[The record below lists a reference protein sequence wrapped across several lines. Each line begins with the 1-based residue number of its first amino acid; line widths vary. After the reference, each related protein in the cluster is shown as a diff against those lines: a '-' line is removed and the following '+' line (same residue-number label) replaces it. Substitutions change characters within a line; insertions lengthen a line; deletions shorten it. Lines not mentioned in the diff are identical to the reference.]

1 MTQIVEFFEAA
12 GAFDLAPAEAL
23 AFFQAKGL
31 KATFAWQDMLGDE
44 HDVAFTVAKMMDTDL
59 LATVQG
65 KLEAAIASGSSL
77 RDFKRDL
84 IPTLQAAGWW
94 GKKDMVD
101 PLTGAVVKAQ
111 LGSASRLET
120 IFRTNIQSAYAAG
133 RWEQIDANA
142 RAAPWL
148 LYDAVDDFRTR
159 PEHAAMDGT
168 VLPVT
173 DKWWKTHHPPNG
185 WNCRCGVIQLTD
197 AELAEYGLAPKRPPP
212 SPLKK
217 WRNPRTGDT
226 HLIPEDLDPGWDHNP
241 GLARVEKIKA
251 LAAEKAAALSDAA
264 QQAALAQAAKLQAEA
279 NAAYRAELKA
289 AQAELDAHS
298 ADGTPYLA
306 NSIKAVQAS
315 KAGAE
320 LNPKQI
326 LELAKEK
333 AAKAEASAW
342 LSTYK
347 KQAAAGTTISAKA
360 QAAFDALPEADKAKI
375 LADIE
380 AKSGALAA
388 KTQLEV
394 IEAGVADPYLINAHA
409 ALKATGGLDGL
420 TPQAQLAKV
429 IDIADTHASADL
441 NALVTQ
447 YPAGTPVGKAINKAV
462 ADGGSWDP
470 KVNMALAKQAEQATL
485 AKLAAEASDKL
496 DLIAAGNAPA
506 QAAFQKDYLAKM
518 SAADKAALGPVG
530 TLAKVEEAAAVFK
543 AGKQAAADLHGYKK
557 KILAGKIPTEKE
569 KAAFE
574 ALTPE
579 KQGAFLAKI
588 DAEKAKVAPPA
599 AGEPAAAAGAVTI
612 EQKLAALA
620 EQAHAPEDLPQ
631 VIGDINGMTPEGKAA
646 MLADL
651 EVGMLDAGMDTPD
664 IEAVYAAFN
673 PNGPAGSLLAAP
685 SAPAFEPTI
694 APWLAKLV
702 VPDPDPLKAEYLA
715 LKNLQHYQQHGE
727 PMSPAAIEALK
738 AGKVFGKPKSMQNA
752 IKTYTPMLEDD
763 GYDVAGLVKLATG
776 KASVGPV
783 PAPPM
788 SLADDYSRK
797 LAAYLKTTGFDQK
810 TIDEVHAQSLA
821 NFKAATPDQQKG
833 YLEELNKTLA
843 SAAQAVD
850 APPAPIHPSQ
860 VAEPQPLAMA
870 NMVKTGNQK
879 GSNTG
884 GFYQDT
890 TTGERYYIKQPAS
903 ADIARNELLA
913 AKLYEAAGVEVPEL
927 TLIEEG
933 GITRLASKIVDGVEQ
948 NAAALKAGRVAGVGD
963 NFIVDAWLGNWDVAG
978 MGFDNLLI
986 KGGRAVRVDV
996 GGALRYRAQGGLKG
1010 AAWGNTVEEI
1020 DSLRN
1025 AGINPQTAAVFG
1037 KITREDMIAG
1047 ARKVL
1052 KMSDAQI
1059 DDLVDRYG
1067 PRSAADAAALKAT
1080 LKARREDIRARFP
1093 EADETPRFEPPPV
1106 GARVTKAEQREILA
1120 SRANGYTIRTDKDQI
1135 EDHHVVVSTYTDA
1148 QGQKRT
1154 RVVLKLRPNASSAL
1168 EASMGIGKGAVI
1180 STTDVKAKVLAL
1192 VKGVNKLAAG
1202 KEVLRDKDLIR
1213 LAEARDAID
1222 KVLAGPP
1229 AGYRIANAAGWDNTR
1244 AELLA
1249 LRKVIDDHLGTAKAG
1264 DLAPKLPMIQTTFAD
1279 EFTLSA
1285 EGAAP
1290 AQTAITWSRQNGLRY
1305 NTATTTKGHMVE
1317 DGGTSDVPGVS
1328 MAYTGS
1334 AEPGETIRYIAQ
1346 AGENTITS
1354 RGYTQIDV
1362 PGAGEDATA
1371 RAFDL
1376 LESMGINT
1384 ARATEQDAL
1393 ELYLERIGHL
1403 RTLRNATLRAKW
1415 ADAQKITDI
1424 TARLDAKLALI
1435 NADAGFDIRTS
1446 RYWNPTGQ
1454 RQAFD
1459 HGRNTFTRPDIPDA
1473 EVDRMLADTIIY
1485 HNPTGL
1491 NWGAN
1496 RNMLPR
1502 LLNIIDNGGQLASQM
1517 DRVRRG
1523 IEAAG
1528 SSISADHRTGG
1539 ANYVYTRLATRSQ
1552 HKVAGVYWK
1561 PKQAL
1566 RLDAVSYSGDRFG
1579 EITPEVQASDRAVS
1593 VNEILGRRYGAG
1605 GSPSNETIF
1614 RDSLSMFDDL
1624 ERIVFPSEAD
1634 YTKAMKEL
1642 TKRGYSTW
1650 PDGRALADVLDYAG
1664 SGRRW

>member
-1 MTQIVEFFEAA
+1 MSQIVEFFEAA

-77 RDFKRDL
+77 RDFKREL

-142 RAAPWL
+142 RTAPWL

-185 WNCRCGVIQLTD
+185 WNCRCGVVQLSD

-241 GLARVEKIKA
+241 GLARVEQIKA

-289 AQAELDAHS
+289 AQAELDAH
-298 ADGTPYLA
+298 AAGNTPYLA

-315 KAGAE
+315 KAAAD

-326 LELAKEK
+326 LELAKDK

-380 AKSGALAA
+380 AKTGNLAA
-388 KTQLEV
+388 TATLNALGE
-394 IEAGVADPYLINAHA
+394 GTGDPYLVA
-409 ALKATGGLDGL
+409 AFDQLALEGKLAGLS
-420 TPQAQLAKV
+420 PKAQLAL
-429 IDIADTHASADL
+429 IDTTADL
-441 NALVTQ
+441 SAQTDLSNLVTK
-447 YPAGTPVGKAINKAV
+447 YPLDTPAGKAISKAIS
-462 ADGGSWDP
+462 DGGSWDP
-470 KVNMALAKQAEQATL
+470 KVNIALAKQAEQATI
-485 AKLAAEASDKL
+485 AKLAADAQAKL

-557 KILAGKIPTEKE
+557 KILAGKIPTAKE
-569 KAAFE
+569 QAAFD
-574 ALTPE
+574 ALAPD
-579 KQGAFLAKI
+579 KQAAFLAKL
-588 DAEKAKVAPPA
+588 APPA
-599 AGEPAAAAGAVTI
+599 TATPAPVAATGAVSI

-620 EQAHAPEDLPQ
+620 EQAHAPEDLPE
-631 VIGDINGMTPEGKAA
+631 VIGSFNSMTADAKSQL
-646 MLADL
+646 LADL
-651 EVGMLDAGMDTPD
+651 EVDMLDAGMDASD
-664 IEAVYAAFN
+664 VEGVYAAFN
-673 PNGPAGSLLAAP
+673 PNGPAGSLLAKPAAP
-685 SAPAFEPTI
+685 EPLDWLLETLPPPSPLDEYKVVVSQLVAKGELTETMKATMVGNFEQASPSKQ
-694 APWLAKLV
+694 AQWLGNAKEMLAK
-702 VPDPDPLKAEYLA
+702 
-715 LKNLQHYQQHGE
+715 
-727 PMSPAAIEALK
+727 
-738 AGKVFGKPKSMQNA
+738 AGG
-752 IKTYTPMLEDD
+752 D
-763 GYDVAGLVKLATG
+763 
-776 KASVGPV
+776 
-783 PAPPM
+783 
-788 SLADDYSRK
+788 
-797 LAAYLKTTGFDQK
+797 
-810 TIDEVHAQSLA
+810 
-821 NFKAATPDQQKG
+821 
-833 YLEELNKTLA
+833 
-843 SAAQAVD
+843 
-850 APPAPIHPSQ
+850 APIHPSQ

-933 GITRLASKIVDGVEQ
+933 GITRLASRIVDGVGE
-948 NAAALKAGRVAGVGD
+948 NARALKAGKVAGVGD

-978 MGFDNLLI
+978 MGFDNLLV

-996 GGALRYRAQGGLKG
+996 GGSLRYRAQGGLKG
-1010 AAWGNTVEEI
+1010 AAWGNTVDEI
-1020 DSLRN
+1020 ESLRN

-1052 KMSDAQI
+1052 KMSDRQI

-1067 PRSAADAAALKAT
+1067 PREAADAAALKAT
-1080 LKARREDIRARFP
+1080 LKARREDIRQRFP
-1093 EADETPRFEPPPV
+1093 EADETPKFEPPPPP
-1106 GARVTKAEQREILA
+1106 GKRVSKAEQREIIA
-1120 SRANGYTIRTDKDQI
+1120 ARANGYTIPTDKDQI
-1135 EDHHVVVSTYTDA
+1135 EDHHVVVSTYQDA

-1154 RVVLKLRPNASSAL
+1154 RIVLKLRPDASAAL
-1168 EASMGIGKGAVI
+1168 EASIGKGAVI
-1180 STTDVKAKVLAL
+1180 NTADVKAKVLAL
-1192 VKGVNKLAAG
+1192 AKGVNSLAG
-1202 KEVLRDKDLIR
+1202 KNEALRDKDIMR
-1213 LAEARDAID
+1213 LAEARAAID
-1222 KVLAGPP
+1222 KALAGAP
-1229 AGYRIANAAGWDNTR
+1229 AGYRFANAAGWDKART
-1244 AELLA
+1244 ELLA
-1249 LRKVIDDHLGTAKAG
+1249 LRKVIDDHLASAKVG
-1264 DLAPKLPMIQTTFAD
+1264 DLAPKMPTIQTTFPD
-1279 EFTLSA
+1279 EFTLNA
-1285 EGAAP
+1285 EGTGP
-1290 AQTAITWSRQNGLRY
+1290 TQTAIAWARQNSLEY
-1305 NTATTTKGHMVE
+1305 KTAVTSKGHLIE
-1317 DGGTSDVPGVS
+1317 DGGTSEVPGVR

-1334 AEPGETIRYIAQ
+1334 VEPGETIRYIAQ
-1346 AGENTITS
+1346 AGDNTITS

-1362 PGAGEDATA
+1362 PGVGEESTA

-1384 ARATEQDAL
+1384 ARATEQDSL

-1403 RTLRNATLRAKW
+1403 RTLRNDTLKAKW
-1415 ADAQKITDI
+1415 TEAQKIPDI
-1424 TARLDAKLALI
+1424 TERLDAKLALI

-1459 HGRNTFTRPDIPDA
+1459 HGRNTFNRPDIPDA
-1473 EVDRMLADTIIY
+1473 DIDRFINETIIY

-1491 NWGAN
+1491 EWGASSKMYQ
-1496 RNMLPR
+1496 RVLD
-1502 LLNIIDNGGQLASQM
+1502 IVDNGGQMASQM
-1517 DRVRRG
+1517 DRIRRG
-1523 IEAAG
+1523 IPPVG
-1528 SSISADHRTGG
+1528 SSVPDDHRSGG
-1539 ANYVYTRLATRSQ
+1539 ANYVFTRLASRTLG
-1552 HKVAGVYWK
+1552 KYGGIYWK

-1566 RLDAVSYSGDRFG
+1566 RLDSINYPTDRFG
-1579 EITPEVQASDRAVS
+1579 RIDNVTQARDRGVDVDTMLA
-1593 VNEILGRRYGAG
+1593 RRYGAG
-1605 GSPSNETIF
+1605 GLWNNETIF
-1614 RDSLSMFDDL
+1614 RDSLSLFDDL
-1624 ERIVFPSEAD
+1624 ERIVFPSKALYD
-1634 YTKAMKEL
+1634 KAMKDL
-1642 TKRGYSTW
+1642 TKRGYATW
-1650 PDGRALADVLDYAG
+1650 PDGRPLAEVLDYVE
-1664 SGRRW
+1664 SPRKW

>member
-142 RAAPWL
+142 RTAPWL

-289 AQAELDAHS
+289 AQAELDAHA

-394 IEAGVADPYLINAHA
+394 IEAGVADPYLVNAHA

-506 QAAFQKDYLAKM
+506 QAAFQKDYLAKLTA
-518 SAADKAALGPVG
+518 SGEAATLGPVA
-530 TLAKVEEAAAVFK
+530 TLAKVEEAAAAFK

-588 DAEKAKVAPPA
+588 DAEKAKP
-599 AGEPAAAAGAVTI
+599 
-612 EQKLAALA
+612 
-620 EQAHAPEDLPQ
+620 
-631 VIGDINGMTPEGKAA
+631 
-646 MLADL
+646 
-651 EVGMLDAGMDTPD
+651 
-664 IEAVYAAFN
+664 
-673 PNGPAGSLLAAP
+673 
-685 SAPAFEPTI
+685 
-694 APWLAKLV
+694 
-702 VPDPDPLKAEYLA
+702 
-715 LKNLQHYQQHGE
+715 
-727 PMSPAAIEALK
+727 SPAATPAATDAPALD
-738 AGKVFGKPKSMQNA
+738 A
-752 IKTYTPMLEDD
+752 
-763 GYDVAGLVKLATG
+763 
-776 KASVGPV
+776 PV
-783 PAPPM
+783 P
-788 SLADDYSRK
+788 
-797 LAAYLKTTGFDQK
+797 
-810 TIDEVHAQSLA
+810 
-821 NFKAATPDQQKG
+821 
-833 YLEELNKTLA
+833 
-843 SAAQAVD
+843 
-850 APPAPIHPSQ
+850 HPSQ
-860 VAEPQPLAMA
+860 VAAPESLTMA
-870 NMVKTGNQK
+870 NMAKVGAQA

-890 TTGERYYIKQPAS
+890 TTGIRYYIKQPANT
-903 ADIARNELLA
+903 DIARNELLA

-1634 YTKAMKEL
+1634 YNKAMKEL

-1650 PDGRALADVLDYAG
+1650 PDGRPLADVLDYAG
-1664 SGRRW
+1664 SDRKW